1 MTVGDR
7 IKALRQS
14 KNIPQIEL
22 AKKVGVT
29 KQSLYKYEK
38 NIITNIPSDKIQLL
52 ADELETTPAFLMGW
66 TEEKKEEEDEL
77 TALEKKVLTEFRAAD
92 AITRGMVLR
101 ALSLDEEEEKRN
113 SKENSA

>member
-66 TEEKKEEEDEL
+66 TEEKEEEYEL
-77 TALEKKVLTEFRAAD
+77 TDLEKKVLTEFRAAD

-113 SKENSA
+113 SKGNSA